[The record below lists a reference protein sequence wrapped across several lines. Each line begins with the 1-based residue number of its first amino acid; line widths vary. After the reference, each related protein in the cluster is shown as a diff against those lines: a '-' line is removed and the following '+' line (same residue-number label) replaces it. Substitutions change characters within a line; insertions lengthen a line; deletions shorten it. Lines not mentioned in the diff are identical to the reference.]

1 MEKKKLQE
9 LIDLVEVNGFFDDF
23 KKESDRSLVLMSAAI
38 LEDVLE
44 QRLRKIFNRGNSD
57 VRRKLFEFNG
67 PFSSF
72 SAKIETLFCIG
83 DLEARCRNDLHIL
96 RRLRNECAHNWGS
109 FQLNSHIDIE
119 FLCKMELN
127 SVAKEIIQVIA
138 KHDGQE
144 LRRIPRLTRLAFM
157 IMIMVLT
164 HTLNCTPQITIV
176 QHDKKD
182 QIIKPVESNSPA
194 HS

>member
-1 MEKKKLQE
+1 MEKEKFQE
-9 LIDLVEVNGFFDDF
+9 LIDLAEVNSFFDDL

-83 DLEARCRNDLHIL
+83 DLEAKFRNDLHIF
-96 RRLRNECAHNWGS
+96 RRLRNECAHNWSS
-109 FQLNSHIDIE
+109 FQLNSNIDIE
-119 FLCKMELN
+119 FISKMEVN
-127 SVAKEIIQVIA
+127 SVARDIIELID
-138 KHDGQE
+138 KHDG
-144 LRRIPRLTRLAFM
+144 RDVRISSRLTLMVM
-157 IMIMVLT
+157 IMILT
-164 HTLNCTPQITIV
+164 QTLNCTPEITIV
-176 QHDKKD
+176 QHDKTSEAKLSC
-182 QIIKPVESNSPA
+182 QQ
-194 HS
+194 

>member
-1 MEKKKLQE
+1 MKKEKLQE
-9 LIDLVEVNGFFDDF
+9 LIDLAEVHGFFDDF

-38 LEDVLE
+38 LEDLLE

-83 DLEARCRNDLHIL
+83 DLEARFRNDLHIL
-96 RRLRNECAHNWGS
+96 RRLRNECAHNWNS
-109 FQLNSHIDIE
+109 FQLNSNIDIE
-119 FLCKMELN
+119 FMSKMEVN
-127 SVAKEIIQVIA
+127 SVAKEIIELID
-138 KHDGQE
+138 KHDGRE
-144 LRRIPRLTRLAFM
+144 VRRSSRTTLMVM
-157 IMIMVLT
+157 IMILT

-182 QIIKPVESNSPA
+182 QILKPIESNSPA
-194 HS
+194 PS